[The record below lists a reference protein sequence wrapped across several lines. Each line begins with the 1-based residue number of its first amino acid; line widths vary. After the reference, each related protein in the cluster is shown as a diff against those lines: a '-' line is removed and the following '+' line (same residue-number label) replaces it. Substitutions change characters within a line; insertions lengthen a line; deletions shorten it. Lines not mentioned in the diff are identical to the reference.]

1 MCKAITIEDA
11 VADQVRLTIRDLR
24 NRPAGNAGRS
34 GRRTQGEHLSQRGDF
49 PEESLARTTVGC
61 QLVGIEAAID
71 CTAALHG

>member
-11 VADQVRLTIRDLR
+11 VTDQVRLTIRDLR

-49 PEESLARTTVGC
+49 PEGRWPAP
-61 QLVGIEAAID
+61 
-71 CTAALHG
+71 